1 MAWNQIAKVFNF
13 ESAFEAR
20 GKEATKWGNKG
31 SENAWN
37 FEVQYSYIEDLPSM
51 TIWNWNG
58 RIPTVAP

>member
-20 GKEATKWGNKG
+20 GKEAAKWGNKG

-37 FEVQYSYIEDLPSM
+37 FENQYSFIE
-51 TIWNWNG
+51 
-58 RIPTVAP
+58 